1 MNLAHTLVALHQ
13 HAAAVQA
20 SRGGRGGREKGGER
34 RGDALS
40 HLLPPPRSSTRACA
54 AASARLQPRGP
65 QATSPSSAGGP
76 LALGETW
83 RACCA
88 TRPVRTPR
96 RAPSP
101 PPSPS
106 SPRPLQRTL
115 RTARTA
121 STSPTRRSG
130 GGSIAGEMSV
140 LRAPLH
146 PLAYARA
153 GRRGL
158 PRAAARRL
166 SADPRAGGDE
176 TKGFCSSSSSVST
189 ALLPM
194 PLLRARSRRRRSS
207 CGRHWPASTGC
218 ARCT

>member
-1 MNLAHTLVALHQ
+1 M
-13 HAAAVQA
+13 
-20 SRGGRGGREKGGER
+20 
-34 RGDALS
+34 LS
-40 HLLPPPRSSTRACA
+40 HIF
-54 AASARLQPRGP
+54 
-65 QATSPSSAGGP
+65 
-76 LALGETW
+76 
-83 RACCA
+83 
-88 TRPVRTPR
+88 
-96 RAPSP
+96 SP
-101 PPSPS
+101 PPQLYSRVCRRFGSAATSGTPGNLTVLGGGATGAG
-106 SPRPLQRTL
+106 RDVARLLRYAARAHTETGAFAAAIPLLAKAAAEDPADCAHRFNLAYAQV
-115 RTARTA
+115 
-121 STSPTRRSG
+121 RR
-130 GGSIAGEMSV
+130 GSIAGEMGV
-140 LRAPLH
+140 LCAPLQ